1 MSLHSKSDYSKTDRI
16 YFEDPVEERYPKNI
30 NRCEGLEQKGF
41 PSSST
46 SCLYVSCT
54 SIRAMTASNLKM
66 WVPPQTLHKAPPA
79 LRKRLPNLVTLKK
92 GASLSKPDFA
102 DYWLGCHIKR
112 PQMVF
117 NGFH

>member
-1 MSLHSKSDYSKTDRI
+1 MSTQSKSNYSKTDRI
-16 YFEDPVEERYPKNI
+16 HFEDPVEERYPKNI

-66 WVPPQTLHKAPPA
+66 WVPPT
-79 LRKRLPNLVTLKK
+79 NIT
-92 GASLSKPDFA
+92 
-102 DYWLGCHIKR
+102 
-112 PQMVF
+112 
-117 NGFH
+117 